1 MTINY
6 SEKLKEAVMDYV
18 KAERFI
24 TDDSEYTPV
33 VIALSKKE
41 YPKEY
46 KNYKTDWVDEDDF
59 LVGFEDIIK
68 IVSLEEES
76 ND

>member
-6 SEKLKEAVMDYV
+6 SKKLRKAVIEYV
-18 KAERFI
+18 LDERFI
-24 TDDSEYTPV
+24 TNDSEYTPIV
-33 VIALSKKE
+33 MALPKKE

-46 KNYKTDWVDEDDF
+46 NNYKTDWVDKDDF

-68 IVSLEEES
+68 IIS
-76 ND
+76 N